1 MSKFILTAALVTA
14 LVGFAGTAQAD
25 MGIPNIPAQPLTTQ
39 TTVGVV
45 GETMPVFNGT
55 PSPVVA
61 ETFTQAT
68 LGERAPTFA
77 APADNGANG
86 TNGVAYAQIGRINR
100 VVPMALA
107 DGARLQQP
115 NG

>member
-1 MSKFILTAALVTA
+1 MSKFILTTALVTA

-55 PSPVVA
+55 PRPVVA

-68 LGERAPTFA
+68 VGESAPTFA
-77 APADNGANG
+77 APADNG
-86 TNGVAYAQIGRINR
+86 TNGVSYAQIGRINR

-107 DGARLQQP
+107 DDARLQQP